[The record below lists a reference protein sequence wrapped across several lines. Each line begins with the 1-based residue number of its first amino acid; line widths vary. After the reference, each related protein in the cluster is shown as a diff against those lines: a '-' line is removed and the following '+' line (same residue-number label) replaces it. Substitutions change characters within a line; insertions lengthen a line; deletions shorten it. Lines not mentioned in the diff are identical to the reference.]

1 MNKLDYERY
10 KQEYKRPSC
19 SLSASNNILLPWGIN
34 FELSGRYYSK
44 RQGGSYEIS
53 KPTGSIDLGFKKSW
67 LENRIRLS
75 LLMTDI
81 LHTERWDSYG
91 VKDALNLSSWG
102 YGESRKVILRF
113 SYSFGKQKFNKVEK
127 NIEEL
132 NRL

>member
-1 MNKLDYERY
+1 M
-10 KQEYKRPSC
+10 
-19 SLSASNNILLPWGIN
+19 
-34 FELSGRYYSK
+34 
-44 RQGGSYEIS
+44 
-53 KPTGSIDLGFKKSW
+53 GFNKSW

-91 VKDALNLSSWG
+91 VKDALSLSSWG

-132 NRL
+132 DRL